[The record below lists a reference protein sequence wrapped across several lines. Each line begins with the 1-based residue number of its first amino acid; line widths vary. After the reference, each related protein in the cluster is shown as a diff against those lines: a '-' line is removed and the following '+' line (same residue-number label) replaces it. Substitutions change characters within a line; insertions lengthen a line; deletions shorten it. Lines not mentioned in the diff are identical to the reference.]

1 MSNKATQSPKY
12 HPDLG
17 KFQFIDGHDR
27 SKDRGYSQ
35 SFMTFKLFYN
45 LMKKKRN
52 TQTEIKLS
60 TSQERQRNKDTGC
73 FFAPRVV
80 KQIHSYFAA
89 DYAALRKFQL

>member
-45 LMKKKRN
+45 LMKKRETLKLRLN
-52 TQTEIKLS
+52 FLPARRDREIKIQDVSLPP
-60 TSQERQRNKDTGC
+60 E
-73 FFAPRVV
+73 
-80 KQIHSYFAA
+80 
-89 DYAALRKFQL
+89 L